1 MIHTFKDKENQ
12 SREAYKRAFRFR
24 QANKIPLTYP
34 LNAIDLAEKSGL
46 EVRLQ
51 NLPSTEGLY
60 YRGSEN
66 ATIILSNLRPSGRI
80 NFSCAHELGH
90 HVFGHGNSIH
100 EFFEHH
106 TKFEKNTEEYLADFF
121 AGHLLMPE
129 VAIRDAFKNFSYSKK
144 LNSKEAY
151 ILSTFFRVGYSTLIN
166 HLYFSQKLLSKLN
179 AESLLRESPQNIKSE
194 ILQAKCSDN
203 LIVFSESFGNLPI
216 DLRTKDIIFLPD
228 HLTVDGKNVEFLK
241 KNANGNFFIS
251 IKPGLSRILSKTSD
265 FATYLRIAKFDF
277 EGRARYR
284 HLEEE

>member
-1 MIHTFKDKENQ
+1 MIHTFKERENQ
-12 SREAYKRAFRFR
+12 SREAYKKAIRFR
-24 QANKIPLTYP
+24 QTNHIPLIFP
-34 LNAIDLAEKSGL
+34 INAIDLAEKNGL

-60 YRGSEN
+60 YRGSER
-66 ATIILSNLRPSGRI
+66 ATIILSNLRPSGRV

-90 HVFGHGNSIH
+90 HAFGHGNSIH

-106 TKFEKNTEEYLADFF
+106 TEFEKNSDEYLADYF

-129 VAIRDAFKNFSYSKK
+129 VAIRNAFNRFSYSQK
-144 LNSKEAY
+144 LNPKEAY

-166 HLYFSQKLLSKLN
+166 HLRYSHKLLSKAN
-179 AESLLRESPQNIKSE
+179 AETLLKESPQSIKSE
-194 ILQAKCSDN
+194 ILRSKCSNN

-216 DLRTKDIIFLPD
+216 DLRTKDVIFLPD
-228 HLTVDGKNVEFLK
+228 NLSVEGKNVEFLK
-241 KNANGNFFIS
+241 KNTDGNFFIAV
-251 IKPGLSRILSKTSD
+251 KPGLSRILSTTSD
-265 FATYLRIAKFDF
+265 FATYLRVAKFDF